1 MASKGPGLRWG
12 VEQRLEFIEFC
23 LFWEGGVN
31 RADIT
36 GFFGVSVPQASKDL
50 SQYQELAPENVR
62 YDRSEKRYFAT
73 DSFKPRFLEPDADQ
87 YLAQLTSLV
96 DSSFPGGHGWL
107 TNPPS
112 VDAMPVPHRRV
123 DVSVLR
129 EILAAIRAPAAV
141 EILYQSMNNER
152 PEPIWR
158 WITPH
163 AFGSDG
169 FRWHAR
175 AFCHIDH
182 KFKDFILSR
191 ILDVRGQ
198 GEPGEPGER
207 DNQWDDFFEV
217 ILAPNPKLGE
227 NQQKVIA
234 QDYEMQDGDIRIK
247 VRRALLYYFR
257 KRLRLDVAAVL
268 DDPREVPVVVTNQP
282 EFEAAIEDAA
292 Q

>member
-1 MASKGPGLRWG
+1 MVSRGPGLRWG

-31 RADIT
+31 RSDIT

-62 YDRSEKRYFAT
+62 YDRSEKRYFAS
-73 DSFKPRFLEPDADQ
+73 DSFKPKFLKPDADQ
-87 YLAQLTSLV
+87 YLAELTSLV

-129 EILAAIRAPAAV
+129 VILAAIRAPASI
-141 EILYQSMNNER
+141 EILYQSMNNDR

-158 WITPH
+158 RITPH

-169 FRWHAR
+169 FRWHVR
-175 AFCHIDH
+175 AFCHIDG

-191 ILDVRGQ
+191 VLDVRD
-198 GEPGEPGER
+198 EAAPGELGER
-207 DNQWDDFFEV
+207 DNQWNNLFEV

-234 QDYEMQDGDIRIK
+234 QDYEMQDGNIHIK
-247 VRRALLYYFR
+247 VRCALLYYFR
-257 KRLRLDVAAVL
+257 KRLRLDVADAL
-268 DDPREVPVVVTNQP
+268 DDPREVPVVATNLP
-282 EFEAAIEDAA
+282 EFEAAIDEATR
-292 Q
+292 

>member
-1 MASKGPGLRWG
+1 M
-12 VEQRLEFIEFC
+12 
-23 LFWEGGVN
+23 N
-31 RADIT
+31 RSDIT

-50 SQYQELAPENVR
+50 SQYQDLAPENVR

-73 DSFKPRFLEPDADQ
+73 KSFKSRFLEPDADH
-87 YLAQLTSLV
+87 YLAQLNSVIDAPSPL
-96 DSSFPGGHGWL
+96 GHGWL

-129 EILAAIRAPAAV
+129 QILAAIRAPASI

-152 PEPIWR
+152 TEPIWR
-158 WITPH
+158 RITPH

-191 ILDVRGQ
+191 ILDTRNQ
-198 GEPGEPGER
+198 GEPGELGTQ
-207 DNQWDDFFEV
+207 DNRWNNFFEV
-217 ILAPNPKLGE
+217 VLAPNSNLGE
-227 NQQKVIA
+227 NQQRVIA
-234 QDYEMQDGDIRIK
+234 QDYAMEGGNIRIK

-257 KRLRLDVAAVL
+257 KRLRLDVANVL
-268 DDPREVPVVVTNQP
+268 DDPREVPVVVMNKP
-282 EFEAAIEDAA
+282 EFEAAIDETA